1 MKKCFLKIIKHSGE
15 IGKSIL
21 YDEDFKTNLP
31 IIDKLSEKNI
41 EDIENLDNTINN
53 CTQ

>member
-21 YDEDFKTNLP
+21 YDEDFKTSLP
-31 IIDKLSEKNI
+31 IIDKLSEKKYWGYRQFGQHN
-41 EDIENLDNTINN
+41 
-53 CTQ
+53 